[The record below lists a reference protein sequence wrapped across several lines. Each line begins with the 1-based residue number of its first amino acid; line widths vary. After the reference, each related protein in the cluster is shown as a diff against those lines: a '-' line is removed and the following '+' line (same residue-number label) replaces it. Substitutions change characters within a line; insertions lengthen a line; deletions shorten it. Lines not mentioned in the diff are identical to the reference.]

1 MILCRMTPRGSEI
14 VQLFQMLGNKALNI
28 VRRLQNLDLNK
39 IPSSGNSEPSITE
52 RTSQGHIHT
61 FPVHKNFNS

>member
-39 IPSSGNSEPSITE
+39 LVFDLKQHSACVIIV
-52 RTSQGHIHT
+52 T
-61 FPVHKNFNS
+61 FHCQARCLWWK